1 MRGLLAT
8 VAGLVAVVA
17 LAVALPAAWTSTY
30 VEDEEGFVSLSR
42 DVTGTAAVRDSA
54 AALVADRLVEQ
65 AGLPSQVAES
75 GRRLLEEAADRALA
89 DRRVAAAW
97 EETLRR
103 THAALLE
110 DPAAG
115 SAPSTVPLDLAPLAA
130 LVADRSDGLVQAPDQ
145 LVVEVAGGPSGTS
158 LRAVDASPR
167 LALGA
172 GAVAAVAAAVALLAA
187 RRRSVVL
194 VWLGVGAAVA
204 AGADAALARL
214 VRDRAVSDAGAS
226 GLQADLLR
234 ALADVG
240 VTSFDGWLVWTA
252 LGGAVAVV
260 LGVVGALVGRRA

>member
-42 DVTGTAAVRDSA
+42 DVTGTAAVRDSG

-103 THAALLE
+103 THAALL
-110 DPAAG
+110 D
-115 SAPSTVPLDLAPLAA
+115 D
-130 LVADRSDGLVQAPDQ
+130 
-145 LVVEVAGGPSGTS
+145 
-158 LRAVDASPR
+158 
-167 LALGA
+167 
-172 GAVAAVAAAVALLAA
+172 
-187 RRRSVVL
+187 
-194 VWLGVGAAVA
+194 
-204 AGADAALARL
+204 
-214 VRDRAVSDAGAS
+214 
-226 GLQADLLR
+226 
-234 ALADVG
+234 
-240 VTSFDGWLVWTA
+240 
-252 LGGAVAVV
+252 
-260 LGVVGALVGRRA
+260 